1 MSIYP
6 ELRAPPVGTARRAVR
21 PPSRLLPI
29 LTLCLLVTSCRQH
42 ESQTDIRI
50 FHAAGMTPFLEQLAP
65 RTQHDGLHL
74 LTESSGSQM
83 AIRKVTE
90 LGRACDVLILADPLL
105 IRELCADH
113 CEGRLDFA
121 TDSMVLGV
129 GARAPRVPEAETN
142 WMSVVRDPAVRL
154 ARANETLG
162 PIGYRTLLTLQL
174 AGQIQ
179 ENPDL
184 LSNFVK
190 HCELVVDDVERLPPL
205 LTSGE
210 ADYAFLYRSTA
221 MAHGVRFIPLDPRI
235 NLGSINADYRQAS
248 LTFQALKAGPPR
260 DVTVTGTPIVWTLTV
275 PRPADAHAAAT
286 FIRWWTRHLPELLES
301 GGLTPILPPRYSG
314 PATWAARYC
323 PDAVYSGSPAP

>member
-1 MSIYP
+1 M
-6 ELRAPPVGTARRAVR
+6 PPVRRFLFAFAV
-21 PPSRLLPI
+21 S
-29 LTLCLLVTSCRQH
+29 CLLFASCRP
-42 ESQTDIRI
+42 TPGRIDIRI

-65 RTQHDGLHL
+65 QAQRDRLHL

-105 IRELCADH
+105 ISELCADY

-121 TDSMVLGV
+121 TDSLVLGI

-142 WMSVVRDPAVRL
+142 WMAVVRDPGVRL
-154 ARANETLG
+154 ARANESLG
-162 PIGYRTLLTLQL
+162 PIGYRTLLSLRL
-174 AGQIQ
+174 AELTSGS
-179 ENPDL
+179 PDL

-190 HCELVVDDVERLPPL
+190 RCELVVDDVERLPPL

-221 MAHGVRFIPLDPRI
+221 LAHGVRFIPLDPRI
-235 NLGSINADYRQAS
+235 NLGSMEQDYHRAS
-248 LTFQALKAGPPR
+248 VTFSALKAGTPQA
-260 DVTVTGTPIVWTLTV
+260 VTVTGMPIVWTLTV
-275 PRPADAHAAAT
+275 PRSADPSAAAA
-286 FIRWWTRHLPELLES
+286 FIRWWTRHLPDLLES

-314 PATWAARYC
+314 PPTWASRFC
-323 PDAVYSGSPAP
+323 PDAVFSESLTP